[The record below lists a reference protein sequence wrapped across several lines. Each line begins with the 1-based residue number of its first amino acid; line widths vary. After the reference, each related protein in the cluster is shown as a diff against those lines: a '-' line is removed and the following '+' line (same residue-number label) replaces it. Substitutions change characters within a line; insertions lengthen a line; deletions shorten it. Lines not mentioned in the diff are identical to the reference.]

1 MPDQDPWRVLIG
13 AILSTRTRDEV
24 TVEAVNRLLKS
35 APDPQ
40 ALCRLDIF
48 TIRRL
53 IYPVGFYRTK
63 ARLLRKLAVV
73 ISTRHQ
79 GNVPRSHPELL
90 ALPGV
95 GPKVANIVLARGF
108 GIPAIAVDT
117 HVHRIANR
125 LGLVKAEKPA
135 ETERKLM
142 AVVPEECLI
151 DFNPL
156 LVALGQTICLP
167 RKPKCQRCPLD
178 PLCPKTGLSRARM
191 SR

>member
-1 MPDQDPWRVLIG
+1 MPDQDPWRVLVG
-13 AILSTRTRDEV
+13 AVLSTRTRDEV
-24 TVEAVNRLLKS
+24 TVEAISRLLKR

-40 ALCRLDIF
+40 TLCRLDIP

-63 ARLLRKLAVV
+63 ASLLRKLADV
-73 ISTRHQ
+73 IITRHQ
-79 GNVPRSHPELL
+79 GAVPASRTALL

-117 HVHRIANR
+117 HVHRISNR
-125 LGLVKAEKPA
+125 LGLVKTKKPA

-142 AVVPEECLI
+142 AVVPEECWIEL
-151 DFNPL
+151 NPL
-156 LVALGQTICLP
+156 LVALGQTVCLP
-167 RKPKCQRCPLD
+167 RSPECQLCPLD
-178 PLCPKTGLSRARM
+178 PLCPKAGLRRARM